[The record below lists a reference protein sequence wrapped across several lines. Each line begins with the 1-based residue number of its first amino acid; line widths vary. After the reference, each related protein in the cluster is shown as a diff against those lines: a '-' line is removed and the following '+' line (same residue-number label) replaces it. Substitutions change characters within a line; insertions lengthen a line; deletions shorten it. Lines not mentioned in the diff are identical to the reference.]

1 MAQKRPEHHPVKRL
15 GQNFLAD
22 RRIAEDI
29 VASASLSKRD
39 TVLEPGPGEGAL
51 TRLLLEKA
59 ARVIAVEKDRNLA
72 SRLKNSL
79 GEFHNLEMIEGDVLE
94 VELPEFNKVVSTPP
108 YYLSS
113 KLIIFLAK
121 IEFDL
126 ASIVLQKEFGERLSA
141 KPGSSDYGRISIIS
155 NRQFGVEILQQ
166 IPRTAFHPRP
176 KVDSVLVRLSKKPP
190 TQGVDEG
197 FFEDLVRGIFTQR
210 KRLAKSALAHFL
222 SLRFGRETALEALKE
237 VTVPDARVFQ
247 LSIAQLEN
255 LSIRLYTLIYK
266 AGGARPSTS

>member
-1 MAQKRPEHHPVKRL
+1 MAQKRPTHHPVKKL
-15 GQNFLAD
+15 GQNFLTD
-22 RRIAEDI
+22 RQIAEDI
-29 VASASLSKRD
+29 VASASLTKRD

-79 GEFHNLEMIEGDVLE
+79 CEFDNLEIIEGDVLE

-113 KLIIFLAK
+113 KLIILLAK
-121 IEFDL
+121 IDFDL
-126 ASIVLQKEFGERLSA
+126 ASIVFQKEFGERLSA

-155 NRQFGVEILQQ
+155 NRRFRVEILRQ
-166 IPRTAFHPRP
+166 IPRRAFHPRP
-176 KVDSVLVRLSKKPP
+176 KVDSVLVRLSKMPAI
-190 TQGVDEG
+190 QGIDEG

-210 KRLAKSALAHFL
+210 KRLARSALTHFL
-222 SLRFGRETALEALKE
+222 SLRFGREAAVAALKG
-237 VTVPDARVFQ
+237 VSVPDARVFQ

-255 LSIRLYTLIYK
+255 LSIQLYTSLNK